1 MFFISL
7 KKREVQVYKLIS
19 KNSIDET
26 MLKIQKRK
34 LELGADISGEKDGNL
49 VSLNNL
55 VDLDFNI

>member
-1 MFFISL
+1 
-7 KKREVQVYKLIS
+7 
-19 KNSIDET
+19 